1 MSYFLR
7 LGAYI
12 LHPLLMPLLGV
23 LLYFFINPRYTDNRV
38 VFAKIIAISI
48 VTVIIPMV
56 IFFLLKSLRWI
67 KTLELKE
74 VSERRIPLFIQC
86 LLLLLIIKRVFG
98 SYQSPEMYYFFVGV
112 LFSSITATLLALF
125 RVKVSLHQMGVAGVL
140 MFTVILSVHFQVNL
154 LFWISLLLIGNGWVA
169 SSRLY
174 TKSHTIPELI
184 MGFFIGV
191 IPQLSL
197 LTFWL

>member
-38 VFAKIIAISI
+38 VFAKIMAISI

-56 IFFLLKSLRWI
+56 IFFFLKSLRWI